1 MDALL
6 ILGGLLLFISAFIWL
21 VMRAFDSSLLWGWG
35 CLIPPITLLYIVR
48 KWSRARA
55 PVFLSGL
62 AAGTVIVGLVQMTA
76 KHPDRVSAIFSLSW
90 MQPQPASTEL
100 QIQLDGKLNGQKF
113 EPQTAEL
120 IDGVLTL
127 REGRDFYARRE
138 LIIRLPQQPTGA
150 LRLDVLPQD
159 KQQVPVVE
167 MSWLLPE
174 QDLPEARLLARG
186 YSLRLDLVP
195 VAPNKLAGDFH
206 LVLPARFNTSLSGK
220 LELYT
225 DRLRYR
231 NGQLD
236 ARYDSRETLAKVI
249 EDYLQ
254 RRFSTSRVELGPLPV
269 ISFPTKQLDISVSS
283 VVKGVSRQLPL
294 KLEKDEQAGWRIS
307 SDRYPPLPP
316 SELRPEPAQVE
327 QPAVQVAARSTADR
341 RTDFTLGRLQLNPN
355 RYLNLMMRVET
366 AGGITAAGRFSGIS
380 TEGAL
385 LIRSSVDS
393 VGEATFSLPPD
404 EVVSIDLLEP

>member
-1 MDALL
+1 M
-6 ILGGLLLFISAFIWL
+6 
-21 VMRAFDSSLLWGWG
+21 
-35 CLIPPITLLYIVR
+35 
-48 KWSRARA
+48 
-55 PVFLSGL
+55 
-62 AAGTVIVGLVQMTA
+62 
-76 KHPDRVSAIFSLSW
+76 
-90 MQPQPASTEL
+90 
-100 QIQLDGKLNGQKF
+100 
-113 EPQTAEL
+113 
-120 IDGVLTL
+120 
-127 REGRDFYARRE
+127 
-138 LIIRLPQQPTGA
+138 
-150 LRLDVLPQD
+150 
-159 KQQVPVVE
+159 
-167 MSWLLPE
+167 
-174 QDLPEARLLARG
+174 
-186 YSLRLDLVP
+186 RLDLVP

-254 RRFSTSRVELGPLPV
+254 RRFSTSKVELGPLPV

-283 VVKGVSRQLPL
+283 VVKGVSLQLPL